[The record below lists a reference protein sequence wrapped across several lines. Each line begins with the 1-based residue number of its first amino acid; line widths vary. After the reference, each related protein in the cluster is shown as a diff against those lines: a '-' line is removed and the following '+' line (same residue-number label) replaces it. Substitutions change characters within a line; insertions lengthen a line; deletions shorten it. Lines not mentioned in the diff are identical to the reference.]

1 MITFKCREC
10 SKRLFVKDQLR
21 DRRVQCPRCFKYLAV
36 PDVSDRNWHLRGI
49 GMALLTSL
57 ILVAVVFL
65 VRFIKNGGLNS

>member
-10 SKRLFVKDQLR
+10 SKRLFVKNRLR